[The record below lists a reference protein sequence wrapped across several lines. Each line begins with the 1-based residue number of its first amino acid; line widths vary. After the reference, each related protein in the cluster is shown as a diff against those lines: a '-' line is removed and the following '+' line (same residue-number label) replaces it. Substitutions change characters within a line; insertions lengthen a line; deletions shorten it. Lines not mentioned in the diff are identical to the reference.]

1 MSLQDEAVG
10 LLQQLL
16 RLNTVNPPGN
26 ETIAAELLR
35 DYLQA
40 NGVEVELYARTP
52 ERANLV
58 GRLKGGD
65 GPSLCFLSHT
75 DTVVA
80 DPDEWS
86 RDPWSGDLAED
97 HVWGRGALDM
107 KNQVAAS
114 AVAIA
119 SLAREGFK
127 PPGDLVFVAAADE
140 EVGKNFGLQWLCDEH
155 PDAVRVDYAINEGGG
170 ERIVLGGNAYYLCAA
185 AEKMTSPF
193 RVIVHGRSGHAS
205 MPGIAD
211 NALVKTAPLIERL
224 AAYRAEPS
232 IGPEVAGFLEA
243 VLGEQPAPA
252 DVLSRL
258 AAVDQLAVETIEP
271 LLSFTLS
278 PTMIEASERR
288 NVIPGTCEL
297 VVDRRLLPGQT
308 PEDVEPIMRQILGDG
323 EYELETTRAL
333 GRNAL
338 HARHTAL
345 DGDLGLGERSGA
357 GRTAGSPLLRGLHR
371 LTLAARGLRHG
382 RVRVLPDEDDGSGG
396 RGAPDSLGRRAD
408 ARRRSGARRRFS
420 ARRRPFAGVTMLEL
434 RSPAGAFELIEAYL
448 REHGFFAPGGEDLEA
463 DLYLGYGL
471 SEPLRRTKTP
481 APPEVCPLPLAAVS
495 VRHTTGS

>member
-185 AEKMTSPF
+185 AEKMTSAF

-323 EYELETTRAL
+323 EYELETLERWGGTRSTLDTPLWTAISDWVSEAEPGAQL
-333 GRNAL
+333 APLCCAGFTDSHWLREAFGTVAYGFFPMKTMDPEVA
-338 HARHTAL
+338 ARLIHSADERTHV
-345 DGDLGLGERSGA
+345 DDLGLGVDF
-357 GRTAGSPLLRGLHR
+357 LRA
-371 LTLAARGLRHG
+371 AAR
-382 RVRVLPDEDDGSGG
+382 
-396 RGAPDSLGRRAD
+396 SLA
-408 ARRRSGARRRFS
+408 
-420 ARRRPFAGVTMLEL
+420 
-434 RSPAGAFELIEAYL
+434 
-448 REHGFFAPGGEDLEA
+448 
-463 DLYLGYGL
+463 
-471 SEPLRRTKTP
+471 
-481 APPEVCPLPLAAVS
+481 
-495 VRHTTGS
+495 